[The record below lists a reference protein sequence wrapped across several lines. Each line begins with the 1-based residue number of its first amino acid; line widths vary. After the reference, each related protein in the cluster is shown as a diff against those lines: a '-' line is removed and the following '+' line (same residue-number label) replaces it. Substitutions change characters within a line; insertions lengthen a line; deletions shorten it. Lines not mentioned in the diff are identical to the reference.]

1 MKTVPALILTTGFAV
16 AVFSGSAFSQVETNT
31 EAFISKVDQS
41 AAPAQVPTTSVIGKN
56 QTAPAAAPQIRLI
69 SKEMFCKNLQLTFV
83 QYAATN
89 GYSKIQTKM
98 LASTATQMV
107 VQEFRNGRASDY
119 MNTAALAHYAD
130 QPDLAPKN
138 TYLQMANFIG
148 TAMGLSPKVSLALST
163 GELRFIPFAE
173 SDMDIVVIAQNAAPL
188 TPERAKK
195 IVEVATAK
203 KVRISVLWVGA
214 ESIEA
219 TDLDQT
225 RMLGWIVSMTGGF
238 LTNLGGS
245 DTICGTLM

>member
-1 MKTVPALILTTGFAV
+1 MNPILALILTTGMSG
-16 AVFSGSAFSQVETNT
+16 VFSATANAQIQIQGKPEVPSGNSDRINEQAPQI
-31 EAFISKVDQS
+31 AQS
-41 AAPAQVPTTSVIGKN
+41 EQTPATPQ
-56 QTAPAAAPQIRLI
+56 AAPQIRLI
-69 SKEMFCKNLQLTFV
+69 PKEMFCKNLQLTFV

-89 GYSKIQTKM
+89 GYSKVQTKM

-138 TYLQMANFIG
+138 SYLQMAKFIG
-148 TAMGLSPKVSLALST
+148 TAMGLSPKVSLALGT

-173 SDMDIVVIAQNAAPL
+173 TDMDIVVIAQNAAPL
-188 TPERAKK
+188 TPERAQK

-203 KVRISVLWVGA
+203 KVRVSVLWVGP
-214 ESIEA
+214 ESIDA
-219 TDLDQT
+219 SDLDQT
-225 RMLGWIVSMTGGF
+225 RMLGWIVGMTGGF